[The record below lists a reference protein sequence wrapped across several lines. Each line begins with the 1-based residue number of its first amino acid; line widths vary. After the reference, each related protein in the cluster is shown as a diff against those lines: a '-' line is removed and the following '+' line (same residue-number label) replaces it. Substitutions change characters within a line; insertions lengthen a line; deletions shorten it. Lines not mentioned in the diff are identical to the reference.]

1 MTNRPFELLSAI
13 EQNSGNQTSGNRL
26 EQEAQRAATSHCL
39 ALGRPKPDHER
50 EFLERPSYQ
59 EQRLRAAY
67 QHFRQSS
74 ETELTLSY
82 AAEWLLDN
90 YYVVQ
95 QALREVTQDLP
106 PGYYRRLLKLDS
118 GSFLAGFPRSYAV
131 ARELVLHEQAQL
143 DLARIEQFVGAYQT
157 IAPLTMGEAWAL
169 PIMLRFA
176 LLESLA
182 QAAGRLING
191 ADRAAPSSPALQ
203 FDYEVSDA
211 DVVARC
217 IPSLRLLATQDW
229 KLFFEHVSQVEHIL
243 RDDPSGIYVRMDF
256 DTRNR
261 YRKVI
266 EELAWATGRA
276 EVDIARAA
284 VEMAAE
290 HLAAGQT
297 DAPPLAPH
305 PPEVSPDEAEWAGL
319 ALPRLAH
326 VGFYLV
332 DAGLAQL
339 EARFN
344 YQPSGLAALR
354 RIILTRPAL
363 FYLRVVGLLSLL
375 IVAALVG
382 YAQSSGETLWQVIA
396 TGLLALVPA
405 ITIAVYLVNWFSTAL
420 LPPRILPKLDLQ
432 EGIPLQCRTMVVIPA
447 LLTHP
452 AEVESLLSQLELHY
466 LRNTDPHLAF
476 ALLTDFADAP
486 QEHMPE
492 DKALIDQAKHG
503 LQALNRRYRH
513 QPFYLFHRRRL
524 WNASENAW
532 IGWERKRGKLHEFN
546 RLLRGD
552 PEISYTVQVGDL
564 SILPAVRYVI
574 TLDADTILPRDSAQ
588 RLIGALAHPL
598 NRAQFDAATGQIT
611 AGYSLLQPR
620 TEIKPTS
627 ANQSLFT
634 QVFAGDTGLDLYTL
648 AVSDVYQDL
657 FGEGIYVGKGIYDVD
672 AFEASLKGRVPENTL
687 LSHDLFEGIHGR
699 AGLVTDII
707 LYEDYPPHYLVH
719 IYRSHRWIRGD
730 WQLLPWLWPRVPRA
744 TGGTASSPLSV
755 IDRWKIADNLRRSLL
770 APALLL
776 LFLAGWLWLPGSPLA
791 WTLFGLFTPA
801 WPFLTSIVT
810 SVMRLSHRGSW
821 PEIRR
826 SIHFSAL
833 RWLLAIA
840 FLPYESVL
848 ALDAIVTTLT
858 RLFIT
863 HRRLMQWTTA
873 AHAARLFGAEVKSRI
888 TWRQMISAVLVS
900 GVLALLIFLI
910 NPDALLA
917 AAPLLLVWLLSPEI
931 AYEISRPLALRREQL
946 TSAQRQQ
953 LHSLARR
960 TWLFFEQFIGP
971 QDNWLPPDHFQESP
985 RDVVAHRTSPT
996 NVGLYLLSALGAY
1009 DMGYVDAMELALRLR
1024 ATFDTLRR
1032 LERYRGHFLNWID
1045 TQTLHSLP
1053 PRYVSTVDS
1062 GNLAACLLTLKQG
1075 CLAVNQRP
1083 LWGWG
1088 RWQGFLDTLA
1098 LLDEMVAELD
1108 TGKSD
1113 AAAAAIQAHLAALTE
1128 QVLPARDD
1136 PSQWPT
1142 LLTRL
1147 LAEAMPRLDQLLLA
1161 WIEAVPAELDP
1172 THLHNLRRYVE
1183 RIHHYLESVERQLK
1197 LLLPWLLP
1205 LTRPPALFSQP
1216 DLEPAIAAGWQ
1227 SLLGTFPATTPTMTE
1242 VRIIYR
1248 RAQAHLAELLKL
1260 LPHEAGDAR
1269 AWCMDLASKLRS
1281 AEVMVKALLVE
1292 YQQLGDEAESYL
1304 QEMDFSFLF
1313 NPLRQVFH
1321 IGYNLDTGRLDDNY
1335 YDLLASE
1342 ARLASLIAIAKYEV
1356 PQSHWLHLSRPLRH
1370 LPEGLTL
1377 LSWSGTMFEYLMPPL
1392 LVRAYP
1398 GTLLQQSE
1406 YAAAAYQRAYGRQK
1420 KLPWGISESGYYAF
1434 DANLNYQYRAFGAPA
1449 LGFKRGL
1456 SDDLVITPYASL
1468 LALPLLPQEVVENI
1482 AHLTKLKMLGRY
1494 GFYEAVDYTPIRM
1507 SLGQERAIVAS
1518 YMAHHQG
1525 MIMLSLV
1532 NYLQEEAMIRRFHS
1546 EPRIQS
1552 IELLLQERIPEQLP
1566 DNAMA
1571 EADMPATGPGP
1582 VAVPIAPWEVAL
1594 DPPLPQVHYLSN
1606 GRYHLLLTS
1615 AGGGYSRWQ
1624 EIGLTR
1630 WRADTT
1636 LNNWGSWLYVQDL
1649 DGGMLWSAG
1658 YQPTTIMPE
1667 SPRVIFHPHMAE
1679 FHRRDHGIALTME
1692 VTVAPDDD
1700 VEIRVVTLTN
1710 ESDQPRRLRLT
1721 SYGEVS
1727 LVPPAADER
1736 HPAFAKLF
1744 VQSEY
1749 LAETNTLL
1757 FRRRPR
1763 SAQEETVYLAHLL
1776 VTEPEQPVSGV
1787 FESSRAHFLGRT
1799 RTPTDPAALAS
1810 EEWLSGAVG
1819 ATLDPIFALG
1829 QMVELPPHTSV
1840 KLAYLTLAAATR
1852 QAALDLAERYQSWPT
1867 LERAFNRA
1875 RMQSEFDLRQLG
1887 FDADLFGHTQRLLG
1901 LLLYPHRARRAE
1913 PATLAANQKGQPGL
1927 WAFGIS
1933 GDYPILLV
1941 NLQSEA
1947 ELPLA
1952 QELLQAHIYWRQ
1964 RQLRVDLVFLNRQE
1978 AGYGQALQG
1987 DLFRLIQRAGNDTQ
2001 LNQRGGIFLLRSTQ
2015 LSEADLIL
2023 LETASRVILNGAR
2036 GGLAV
2041 QLVGLYE
2048 QPTRLPEHIPVL
2060 SPVEA
2065 TEPMS
2070 PLLRPDNLQFD
2081 NGYGGFSPDGQEYLI
2096 YLRPG
2101 ENTPAPWINVIA
2113 NENFG
2118 FLVSETGGGYSWAV
2132 NSGENRLSTWRND
2145 PITDLPGEALYL
2157 RDEETAKVWS
2167 PTPQPAPTAAPYLV
2181 RHGAGYTAFE
2191 HHSHGLCQHLR
2202 LFATPNAP
2210 VKVVQL
2216 RLENEWT
2223 RPRRITATYYL
2234 EWVLGVNRE
2243 TSQPYVNS
2251 EYDEVHCALL
2261 ATNPYNVEFGQR
2273 VAFVAANNAP
2283 HGLTADRTEFLGR
2296 LGNMSRPA
2304 GLRRI
2309 GLEGRVEAGLD
2320 PCAALQLHLDLAP
2333 GASEEIYFLIGQ
2345 GADRAEVE
2353 SLLQRFQDPAQ
2364 VAAAWQAVQMLWADI
2379 LGAVQVDTPDPA
2391 LNLLL
2396 NRWLL
2401 YQTLSCRVWGRSA
2414 LYQSSGAYGFRD
2426 QLPDVMALLH
2436 SRPDL
2441 AREHILRAARHQFT
2455 AGDVLH
2461 WWHPPSGRGVRTLIR
2476 DDLLWLPYVV
2486 AHYLATSGDETILQE
2501 KAPFLKGEPLKENE
2515 EERYGHYES
2524 TQELFSLYE
2533 HCRRALAKGDTSGP
2547 HGLPLMGS
2555 GDWNDGMNRVG
2566 HEGRGESV
2574 WLGWFLDATLIAF
2587 ADLCERAGEV
2597 DQANAYRQRAKELRQ
2612 VMEANAWD
2620 GAWYRRA
2627 YYDDGTPLGS
2637 VQNRECQIDAIAQ
2650 SWAVLSQAADP
2661 VRTRQAI
2668 ASVMERL
2675 VKWDERLILLF
2686 TPPFDKTPRDPGYIK
2701 GYLPGIRENGGQYTH
2716 AALWTIWAMVQLG
2729 DGDQADTLFRLI
2741 NPIYRADTAEKA
2753 THYQVEPY
2761 VIAADVYSVPP
2772 HTGRGGWT
2780 WYTGSAGWM
2789 YRLGLEAMLGLRREG
2804 AALRLEPC
2812 IPKSWPGFAVTYRY
2826 GQAVYEIRVENP
2838 AGVNRGVKQLL
2849 LDGQPQPNGTIP
2861 LQDNGQ
2867 HHRVE
2872 VKL

>member
-1 MTNRPFELLSAI
+1 MTNRLFESLPAV
-13 EQNSGNQTSGNRL
+13 EQNSGQQTSSHSWL
-26 EQEAQRAATSHCL
+26 EQAAQQAAASHCL
-39 ALGRPKPDHER
+39 ASGRPEPDHEH
-50 EFLERPSYQ
+50 EFLERPLQQ

-67 QHFRQSS
+67 RHFRQNS
-74 ETELTLSY
+74 EAELTLSY

-95 QALREVTQDLP
+95 QVLRQIREDLP
-106 PGYYRRLLKLDS
+106 SGYYRRLPKLDS
-118 GSFLAGFPRSYAV
+118 DSFLAGFPRSYAV

-143 DLARIEQFVGAYQT
+143 DLARIEQFMRAYQT
-157 IAPLTMGEAWAL
+157 VAPLTMGEVWAL

-182 QAAGRLING
+182 QAASRLIG
-191 ADRAAPSSPALQ
+191 QADAASSSWALQ
-203 FDYEVSDA
+203 FDHEVADA

-229 KLFFEHVSQVEHIL
+229 KLFFEHVSHVEHIL
-243 RDDPSGIYVRMDF
+243 RDDPVGIYARMDF
-256 DTRNR
+256 DTRNH
-261 YRKVI
+261 YRTVI
-266 EELAWATGRA
+266 EELAWATGQA
-276 EVDIARAA
+276 EVDVAHAA
-284 VEMAAE
+284 VEMAAV
-290 HLAAGQT
+290 HLAS
-297 DAPPLAPH
+297 PLSAQPF
-305 PPEVSPDEAEWAGL
+305 ETTSAEAEWACL
-319 ALPRLAH
+319 TLPREAH

-339 EARFN
+339 ETHFN
-344 YQPSGLAALR
+344 YRPTGLAALR
-354 RIILTRPAL
+354 RAMLTRPAL
-363 FYLRVVGLLSLL
+363 FYLGAAGLLSLF
-375 IVAALVG
+375 IVTLLVG
-382 YAQSSGETLWQVIA
+382 YALNSGGTPWQVA
-396 TGLLALVPA
+396 GAALLTFIPA
-405 ITIAVYLVNWFSTAL
+405 ITIAIYLVNWLVTRL

-452 AEVESLLSQLELHY
+452 GEVESLLSQLELHY
-466 LRNTDPHLAF
+466 LRNTDPHLTF

-492 DKALIDQAKHG
+492 DEALIAQARQG
-503 LQALNRRYRH
+503 LEALNQRH
-513 QPFYLFHRRRL
+513 DHRPFYLFHRRRL
-524 WNASENAW
+524 WNSSENAW

-552 PEISYTVQVGDL
+552 RGTSYTVQVGEL
-564 SILPAVRYVI
+564 SILPAIRYVI
-574 TLDADTILPRDSAQ
+574 TLDADTILPRDSAH

-598 NRAQFDAATGQIT
+598 NRAQFNAATGQIT
-611 AGYSLLQPR
+611 AGYTVLQPR
-620 TEIKPTS
+620 TEIKPAS

-657 FGEGIYVGKGIYDVD
+657 FGAGIYVGKGIYDVD
-672 AFEASLKGRVPENTL
+672 AFEASLKGRVPENAL

-730 WQLLPWLWPRVPRA
+730 WQLLPWLWPRVPHA
-744 TGGTASSPLSV
+744 DKGITSSPLSLL
-755 IDRWKIADNLRRSLL
+755 DRWKIADNLRRSLL
-770 APALLL
+770 PPALLL

-791 WTLFGLFTPA
+791 WTLLGLFTPA

-810 SVMRLSHRGSW
+810 SAVRLINRGSW

-826 SIHFSAL
+826 SIHSSAL

-848 ALDAIVTTLT
+848 ALDAIFTTLT

-863 HRRLMQWTTA
+863 RRRLMQWTTA
-873 AHAARLFGAEVKSRI
+873 AHTARLFGAEVKSRI

-900 GVLALLIFLI
+900 GILALLILLI
-910 NPDALLA
+910 NPGALPA
-917 AAPLLLVWLLSPEI
+917 AVPLLGVWLLSPEI
-931 AYEISRPLALRREQL
+931 AYGISRPVAARREQL
-946 TSAQRQQ
+946 TSQQRQQ

-960 TWLFFEQFIGP
+960 TWLFFEQFVGP

-985 RDVVAHRTSPT
+985 RGVVAHRTSPT
-996 NVGLYLLSALGAY
+996 NVGLYLLSTLGAY
-1009 DMGYVDAMELALRLR
+1009 DMGYVDAMELALHLR
-1024 ATFDTLRR
+1024 ATFDTLKR

-1045 TQTLHSLP
+1045 TQTLHPLP
-1053 PRYVSTVDS
+1053 PRYASTVDS

-1075 CLAVNQRP
+1075 CLAVSQRP
-1083 LWGWG
+1083 LWGWV

-1108 TGKSD
+1108 TGKS
-1113 AAAAAIQAHLAALTE
+1113 AAPAAAIQAHLAALTE
-1128 QVLPARDD
+1128 QVLLVRDEPA
-1136 PSQWPT
+1136 QWP
-1142 LLTRL
+1142 LL
-1147 LAEAMPRLDQLLLA
+1147 LAHLLADALPRLDQLLLA
-1161 WIEAVPAELDP
+1161 WIEAESAELHP
-1172 THLHNLRRYVE
+1172 AHLHNLRRYVE
-1183 RIHHYLESVERQLK
+1183 RVHHHLESVERQLK

-1216 DLEPAIAAGWQ
+1216 DLEPSIAAAWQ
-1227 SLLGTFPATTPTMTE
+1227 SLVGTFPATAPPMNE
-1242 VRIIYR
+1242 VKDIYR
-1248 RAQAHLAELLKL
+1248 LAQSRLVELQKL
-1260 LPHEAGDAR
+1260 LPNKAGAAR
-1269 AWCMDLASKLRS
+1269 AWCAELTTKLRS
-1281 AEVMVKALLVE
+1281 AEVAVKALQIE
-1292 YQQLGDEAESYL
+1292 YQQLSDEAESYL

-1321 IGYNLDTGRLDDNY
+1321 IGYNLDAGRLDDNY

-1356 PQSHWLHLSRPLRH
+1356 PQSHWLHLGRPLRH
-1370 LPEGLTL
+1370 LPEGPTL
-1377 LSWSGTMFEYLMPPL
+1377 LSWNGTMFEYLMPPL
-1392 LVRAYP
+1392 LVRTYP

-1406 YAAAAYQRAYGRQK
+1406 YAAATYQRAYGRQK
-1420 KLPWGISESGYYAF
+1420 GIPWGISESGYYAF

-1456 SDDLVITPYASL
+1456 SDDLVIAPYASL
-1468 LALPLLPQEVVENI
+1468 LALPLLPQAVVENI
-1482 AHLTKLKMLGRY
+1482 THLTRLKMLGRY
-1494 GFYEAVDYTPIRM
+1494 GLYEALDYTPVRLT
-1507 SLGQERAIVAS
+1507 LGQEQAIVAS

-1525 MIMLSLV
+1525 MMMLSLV
-1532 NYLQEEAMIRRFHS
+1532 NYLQEEVMIRRFHA

-1566 DNAMA
+1566 DNAVA
-1571 EADMPATGPGP
+1571 EADVPATGPGP
-1582 VAVPIAPWEVAL
+1582 VAAPIAPWEVAINT
-1594 DPPLPQVHYLSN
+1594 PIPQVHYLSN
-1606 GRYHLLLTS
+1606 GQYHVLLTNT
-1615 AGGGYSRWQ
+1615 GGGYSRWQ
-1624 EIGLTR
+1624 EVGLTR

-1636 LNNWGSWLYVQDL
+1636 LDNWGSWLYLQDL
-1649 DGGMLWSAG
+1649 DSGTLWSAG
-1658 YQPTTIMPE
+1658 YQPTGAVPE
-1667 SPRVIFHPHMAE
+1667 SQRVLFHPHMAE
-1679 FHRRDHGIALTME
+1679 FHRRDHDIALTMQ

-1700 VEIRVVTLTN
+1700 VEIRLVTLTN
-1710 ESDQPRRLRLT
+1710 ESEQPRRLRLT

-1727 LVPPAADER
+1727 LASPAADER

-1749 LAETNTLL
+1749 LPETNTLL

-1763 SAQEETVYLAHLL
+1763 SAGEERVYLGHLL
-1776 VTEPEQPVSGV
+1776 IVEPEQPLTGAY
-1787 FESSRAHFLGRT
+1787 ESSRAHFLGRT
-1799 RTPTDPAALAS
+1799 HPPADPAALAS
-1810 EEWLSGAVG
+1810 DDWLSGTVG

-1829 QMVELPPHTSV
+1829 QIMELPPHTSV
-1840 KLAYLTLAAATR
+1840 RLAWLTLAAATR
-1852 QAALDLAERYQSWPT
+1852 QAALDLAERYQRWRT
-1867 LERAFNRA
+1867 LERAFNQA
-1875 RMQSEFDLRQLG
+1875 RTQSEFDLRQLG
-1887 FDADLFGHTQRLLG
+1887 FDTDLLRQTQQLLG

-1913 PATLAANQKGQPGL
+1913 PATLAANQQGQPGL
-1927 WAFGIS
+1927 WPFAIS

-1941 NLQSEA
+1941 SLRSE
-1947 ELPLA
+1947 EDLPLA

-1964 RQLRVDLVFLNRQE
+1964 RQLKVDLVFLNRQE

-1987 DLFRLIQRAGNDTQ
+1987 DLFRLIQRAGSDTQ
-2001 LNQRGGIFLLRSTQ
+2001 LNQRGGIFLLLSSQ
-2015 LSEADLIL
+2015 LGEADLIL
-2023 LETASRVILNGAR
+2023 LETAARVILDGQR
-2036 GGLAV
+2036 GSLAA
-2041 QLVGLYE
+2041 QLAGLYE
-2048 QPTRLPEHIPVL
+2048 QPTRLPEHTPVL
-2060 SPVEA
+2060 SPAEA
-2065 TEPMS
+2065 AEPMS
-2070 PLLRPDNLQFD
+2070 PLLRPAHLQFD
-2081 NGYGGFSPDGQEYLI
+2081 NGWGGFSPDGQEYLI
-2096 YLRPG
+2096 FLRPG
-2101 ENTPAPWINVIA
+2101 ETTPAPWINVIA

-2132 NSGENRLSTWRND
+2132 NSGENRLSAWRND
-2145 PITDLPGEALYL
+2145 PVTDLPGEALYL
-2157 RDEETAKVWS
+2157 RDEETAEIWS
-2167 PTPQPAPTAAPYLV
+2167 PTPQPAPAAEPYLV
-2181 RHGAGYTAFE
+2181 RHGAGYTVFE
-2191 HHSHGLCQHLR
+2191 HHSHGLRQHLR
-2202 LFATPNAP
+2202 LFVAPDAP

-2216 RLENEWT
+2216 RLENEGT

-2243 TSQPYVNS
+2243 TSQPYLTS
-2251 EYDEVHCALL
+2251 EYDEVRRALL
-2261 ATNPYNVEFGQR
+2261 ACNPYNVEFGQR
-2273 VAFVAANNAP
+2273 VAFVAASKAP
-2283 HGLTADRTEFLGR
+2283 HGLTADRTEFLGQ
-2296 LGNMSRPA
+2296 LGSMSRPA

-2309 GLEGRVEAGLD
+2309 GLEGRVEVGLD
-2320 PCAALQLHLDLAP
+2320 PCAALQLHLDLTP

-2345 GADRAEVE
+2345 GADRAETE
-2353 SLLQRFQDPAQ
+2353 SLLERFQDPAQ
-2364 VAAAWQAVQMLWADI
+2364 VAAAWQGVQTMWADI

-2401 YQTLSCRVWGRSA
+2401 YQTLACRIWGRSA
-2414 LYQSSGAYGFRD
+2414 LYQSSGAYGYRD
-2426 QLPDVMALLH
+2426 QLQDVLALLH

-2486 AHYLATSGDETILQE
+2486 AHYVAVTGDETILQV
-2501 KAPFLKGEPLKENE
+2501 KVSFLKGEPLKENE
-2515 EERYGHYES
+2515 EERYGYYDS
-2524 TQELFSLYE
+2524 TEELFSLYE
-2533 HCRRALAKGDTSGP
+2533 HCRRALMKGDTSGP

-2566 HEGRGESV
+2566 SEGQGESV
-2574 WLGWFLDATLIAF
+2574 WLGWFLDATLMAF
-2587 ADLCERAGEV
+2587 ADLCDRTGEAA
-2597 DQANAYRQRAKELRQ
+2597 QASAYRQRAKELRQ
-2612 VMEANAWD
+2612 AMEANAWD

-2627 YYDDGTPLGS
+2627 TYDDGTPLGS
-2637 VQNRECQIDAIAQ
+2637 ARNRECQIDAIAQ

-2661 VRTRQAI
+2661 PRAKKAMAAVL
-2668 ASVMERL
+2668 ERL
-2675 VKWDERLILLF
+2675 VRWDERLILLF

-2716 AALWTIWAMVQLG
+2716 AALWTIWAVAQLG
-2729 DGDQADTLFRLI
+2729 DGDQADALFRLI
-2741 NPIYRADTAEKA
+2741 NPVYRADTPEKVA
-2753 THYQVEPY
+2753 RYQVEPY
-2761 VIAADVYSVPP
+2761 VISADVYSVPP

-2804 AALRLEPC
+2804 AALRLDPC
-2812 IPKSWPGFAVTYRY
+2812 IPKSWPGFTVTYRY
-2826 GQAVYEIRVENP
+2826 GQTVYEIRVENVD
-2838 AGVNRGVKQLL
+2838 GVNRGVKQIL
-2849 LDGQPQPNGTIP
+2849 LDGQPQSNGTLP
-2861 LQDNGQ
+2861 LQDDGR